1 MEQLR
6 FIVISVTLLLCT
18 ANAFAQRHYEN
29 ISALEINYGTNI
41 FGDADNYTSLS
52 FSKYINRKSY

>member
-29 ISALEINYGTNI
+29 ISALEINSVS
-41 FGDADNYTSLS
+41 YTHLTLPT
-52 FSKYINRKSY
+52 IA